1 MRKFAPSLFNVL
13 EFVALWLISQD
24 MKNIAR
30 FVLAAAL
37 AAIAGFSAAQT
48 DPAPVDALTAWQADR
63 EQLFDAAGVDLA
75 PFVWVARPVLLFA
88 DSPADPQYQRQVEF
102 LRGGLRQLAERDVI
116 VITDTN
122 PAHPSPARDKLHPH
136 GFMLALIDKDGRVVL
151 RKPAPWD
158 IRELTRWIDKSPT
171 REQEVRDR
179 RAAGTL
185 VPGVSD

>member
-1 MRKFAPSLFNVL
+1 
-13 EFVALWLISQD
+13 

-30 FVLAAAL
+30 LVLAAAL
-37 AAIAGFSAAQT
+37 AAMASLTSAQT
-48 DPAPVDALTAWQADR
+48 GPTPVDALSAWQADR
-63 EQLFDAAGVDLA
+63 EQMFDAAGIDLA
-75 PFVWVARPVLLFA
+75 TFVWVARPVLLFA
-88 DSPADPQYQRQVEF
+88 DSPADPQYQRQFEF
-102 LRGGLRQLAERDVI
+102 LRAGLRELAERDVI
-116 VITDTN
+116 VITDTD
-122 PAHPSPARDKLHPH
+122 PAHPSPARAKLHPH

-171 REQEVRDR
+171 REQEVRER